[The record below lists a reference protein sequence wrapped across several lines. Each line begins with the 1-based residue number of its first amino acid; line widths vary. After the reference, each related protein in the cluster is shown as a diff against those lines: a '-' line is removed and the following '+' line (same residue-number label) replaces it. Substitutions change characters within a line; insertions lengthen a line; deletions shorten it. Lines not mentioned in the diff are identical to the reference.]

1 MHLTPRNQGKGSSAI
16 ESVAISDDGRYI
28 AAGITPGGA
37 GLDAEVHVF
46 DVATARETGDVIL
59 GAPGGDAHWLPDN
72 RSFVYSRQQEASAA
86 NWEQKQRAYRHVMG
100 TDQRQDRA
108 VFGYG
113 VVSSIDVDSTY
124 GSEIATTP
132 GSRYVLGS
140 VIKERC
146 RAEEFFIAS
155 ADSIDASRLAWRKVA
170 GFADQITRVAVHGDD
185 LYLLSFKD
193 ATHFKILEL
202 MLDTLIWRPPRSWCP
217 GVRRSFGP

>member
-1 MHLTPRNQGKGSSAI
+1 M
-16 ESVAISDDGRYI
+16 
-28 AAGITPGGA
+28 
-37 GLDAEVHVF
+37 HVF

-113 VVSSIDVDSTY
+113 VDSSIDVDSTY

-140 VIKERC
+140 VIQG
-146 RAEEFFIAS
+146 ALPSQEFFIAS

-185 LYLLSFKD
+185 LYLLDVQGCD
-193 ATHFKILEL
+193 AFQ
-202 MLDTLIWRPPRSWCP
+202 DPSN
-217 GVRRSFGP
+217 